1 MAGTGDEARIGLA
14 SELRAT
20 LCGLVAETRRSGRIT
35 LLGIVGDDGVQ
46 VGQAKALERELQAL
60 QRQGY
65 VRVVDSGDGAQKTI
79 EVRQKA
85 IDECLPGISSSTSWG
100 SPSADHI

>member
-1 MAGTGDEARIGLA
+1 MAGTGDEPRIELDP
-14 SELRAT
+14 ELRAT
-20 LCGLVAETRRSGRIT
+20 LCGLVAETRRGGRIT

-46 VGQAKALERELQAL
+46 VGQAKALDRELTAL

-65 VRVVDSGDGAQKTI
+65 VRVVDGGDGAQKTI

-85 IDECLPGISSSTSWG
+85 IDECLSGIEFSRSSE
-100 SPSADHI
+100 SPSVDPP